1 MNTTQ
6 LFHFNN
12 NLRLLK
18 LAETPQPNEEQI
30 FERVTSGKEKV
41 FDRPIESK
49 SNSQTVTKVFDK
61 KVLILNS

>member
-12 NLRLLK
+12 NIRLLK
-18 LAETPQPNEEQI
+18 LAETPQPDEEVI
-30 FERVTSGKEKV
+30 FKCSTSAKKKV
-41 FDRPIESK
+41 FDRPIETK
-49 SNSQTVTKVFDK
+49 SNPQTVTKVFDK

>member
-6 LFHFNN
+6 LFHVNN
-12 NLRLLK
+12 NIRLLK

-30 FERVTSGKEKV
+30 FECATSGKEKV
-41 FDRPIESK
+41 FDRPIEIK

>member
-1 MNTTQ
+1 MNTKQ
-6 LFHFNN
+6 LFHVNN

-18 LAETPQPNEEQI
+18 LAETPQPNEEVI
-30 FERVTSGKEKV
+30 FQCSTSAKKKV

-61 KVLILNS
+61 RVLIVN